1 VISKN
6 TIGNST
12 TANTVNSLGI
22 YILRANGVTINA
34 NNIKNING
42 NNTGSPITSD
52 GPVGILIEAGVVNA
66 VISKNTID
74 SVIYAGTG
82 GYGGKGI
89 DLNTDISNSN
99 IEVSNNMVSNIL
111 GDGWSSL
118 STDAVVG
125 LRVISNTGNVR
136 FYHNTVNLNGSVD
149 RTSATVSAAIY
160 AGANVTNL
168 IVRNNIFMN
177 GLVNNASI
185 SKAYAAATDIT
196 NPSNITINYNNY
208 LGYGSQGVLGFLGA
222 DITTLAAWR
231 TAIGQDANSISNLTQ
246 FVSSNN
252 LHLTGSS
259 IGNFNMKAAPIVG
272 LNTDI
277 DNDIRSASFYY
288 MGADEVTSSPLPVK
302 LLQFTGISLNDDAKL
317 NWATA
322 NETNNKGFFVERSL
336 DGKLFETVKFVDGA
350 GNSNRLI
357 NYQMIDKNA
366 FAPANVNVLYYRLK
380 QLDFDGKFNY
390 SSIVKIVKTESKI
403 SDNVKMYP
411 NPFTNEINVS
421 FVSASN
427 QTATIEILDIQ
438 GKLIQTNSVN
448 VFAGFN
454 NLAINNLN
462 VLNNGFYFV
471 RLTVN
476 GEKQTFKL
484 VKN

>member
-1 VISKN
+1 
-6 TIGNST
+6 
-12 TANTVNSLGI
+12 
-22 YILRANGVTINA
+22 
-34 NNIKNING
+34 
-42 NNTGSPITSD
+42 
-52 GPVGILIEAGVVNA
+52 
-66 VISKNTID
+66 
-74 SVIYAGTG
+74 
-82 GYGGKGI
+82 
-89 DLNTDISNSN
+89 
-99 IEVSNNMVSNIL
+99 
-111 GDGWSSL
+111 
-118 STDAVVG
+118 
-125 LRVISNTGNVR
+125 
-136 FYHNTVNLNGSVD
+136 
-149 RTSATVSAAIY
+149 
-160 AGANVTNL
+160 
-168 IVRNNIFMN
+168 MN
-177 GLVNNASI
+177 GLVNNASV